1 MVSLKKGAIIGS
13 AALALALASAPL
25 RAQDGKSSTDK
36 TEAEWNA
43 QKVEAKR
50 SQIDATAGAA
60 LDQLIKGNSAAKELY
75 EKTYGWAAFDNLK
88 LGFFF
93 SGGGGKGVAV
103 AKKSGKRT
111 YMSMGSA
118 GFGLAFGGKKYEV
131 VFLFQDSKSFDNF
144 VNNGW
149 QAQGSADATA
159 GKQQVGG
166 QTGFVNGMAIYQI
179 GSTGLMT
186 NVDVSGSKY
195 FKDKDLN

>member
-1 MVSLKKGAIIGS
+1 MVDLKKSALIGS

-25 RAQDGKSSTDK
+25 RAQDGKAPTDK
-36 TEAEWNA
+36 TEAEWNS

-50 SQIDATAGAA
+50 AQIDATAGAA
-60 LDQLIKGNSAAKELY
+60 LDQLLKGNPSAKELY
-75 EKTYGWAAFDNLK
+75 GKAYGWAAFDNLK

-103 AKKSGKRT
+103 RKQTDKRT
-111 YMSMGSA
+111 YMDMGSA

-131 VFLFQDSKSFDNF
+131 VFLFQDTKSFDNF

-149 QAQGSADATA
+149 EAQGSANATA

-179 GSTGLMT
+179 GSTGLMA

>member
-1 MVSLKKGAIIGS
+1 MVSLKKGAWIGS
-13 AALALALASAPL
+13 AVLALALLSAPV
-25 RAQDGKSSTDK
+25 RAQDGKAPTDK
-36 TEAEWNA
+36 SEAEWNA

-50 SQIDATAGAA
+50 SQIDAAAGAA
-60 LDQLIKGNSAAKELY
+60 LDQLLKGNPTAKELY
-75 EKTYGWAAFDNLK
+75 EKAYGWAAFDNLK

-111 YMSMGSA
+111 YMDMGSA

-144 VNNGW
+144 VNKGW
-149 QAQGSADATA
+149 QAQGSANATA
-159 GKQQVGG
+159 GTEQVGA
-166 QTGFVNGMAIYQI
+166 QTGFVNGLAIYQI
-179 GSTGLMT
+179 GSTGLMA
-186 NVDVSGSKY
+186 NVDLSGSKY

>member
-1 MVSLKKGAIIGS
+1 MVSLKKGALIGS
-13 AALALALASAPL
+13 AALALVLASAPV
-25 RAQDGKSSTDK
+25 RAQDGKAPTDK
-36 TEAEWNA
+36 SEADWNA

-60 LDQLIKGNSAAKELY
+60 VDQLLKGNASAKELY
-75 EKTYGWAAFDNLK
+75 EKAYGWAAFDNLK

-103 AKKSGKRT
+103 AKKAGKRT
-111 YMSMGSA
+111 YMAMGSA

-131 VFLFQDSKSFDNF
+131 VFLFQDSKSFNQF
-144 VNNGW
+144 VNSGW
-149 QAQGSADATA
+149 QAQGAANATA
-159 GKQQVGG
+159 GKEQVGG

-179 GSTGLMT
+179 GSAGLMA

>member
-1 MVSLKKGAIIGS
+1 MRLERIGAGILGVALS
-13 AALALALASAPL
+13 AAPVLAQEAG
-25 RAQDGKSSTDK
+25 QK

-60 LDQLIKGNSAAKELY
+60 LDDLLKKNPNAKALFDQC
-75 EKTYGWAAFDNLK
+75 YGWAAFDNLK

-103 AKKSGKRT
+103 DKKTNKRT
-111 YMSMGSA
+111 YMSMGSV
-118 GFGLAFGGKKYEV
+118 GFGLAFGGKKYDV
-131 VFLFQDSKSFDNF
+131 VFLFQTKAGFDDF

-149 QAQGSADATA
+149 QAQGSASGTA
-159 GKQQVGG
+159 GKAQGG
-166 QTGFVNGMAIYQI
+166 AQTAFVNGMAIYQI
-179 GSTGLMT
+179 DSTGLMA
-186 NVDVSGSKY
+186 NVDLTGSKY

>member
-1 MVSLKKGAIIGS
+1 MVDLKKSALIGT

-25 RAQDGKSSTDK
+25 RAQDGKAPTDK

-50 SQIDATAGAA
+50 AQVDATAGAA
-60 LDQLIKGNSAAKELY
+60 LEQLLKGNASAKELY
-75 EKTYGWAAFDNLK
+75 QKAYGWAAFDNMK

-103 AKKSGKRT
+103 RKATDKRT
-111 YMSMGSA
+111 YMDMGSA

-131 VFLFQDSKSFDNF
+131 VFLFQDTKTFDNF

-149 QAQGSADATA
+149 EAQGSADATA

-179 GSTGLMT
+179 GSTGLMA

-195 FKDKDLN
+195 FKSKDLN

>member
-1 MVSLKKGAIIGS
+1 MGNFRKSALVGS
-13 AALALALASAPL
+13 AALAIALASAPV
-25 RAQDGKSSTDK
+25 RAQAPTDK
-36 TEAEWNA
+36 SEAEWNQ
-43 QKVEAKR
+43 QKLEAKR

-60 LDQLIKGNSAAKELY
+60 LDQLLKGNASAKELY
-75 EKTYGWAAFDNLK
+75 DKAYGWAAFDNLK

-103 AKKSGKRT
+103 AKAHGTRT

-118 GFGLAFGGKKYEV
+118 GFGLAFGGKKYQV
-131 VFLFQDSKSFDNF
+131 VFLFQDSKSFNNF

-149 QAQGSADATA
+149 QAQGSANATA
-159 GKQQVGG
+159 GTSQVGG

-179 GSTGLMT
+179 GSTGLMA
-186 NVDVSGSKY
+186 NVDLSGSKY

>member
-1 MVSLKKGAIIGS
+1 MRLGKWVLAGPLAM
-13 AALALALASAPL
+13 ALAAAPL
-25 RAQDGKSSTDK
+25 GAQEAGQK
-36 TEAEWNA
+36 TETEWNA

-60 LDQLIKGNSAAKELY
+60 LDKLLKENPNAKDLY
-75 EKTYGWAAFDNLK
+75 EKAYGWAAFDNLK

-103 AKKSGKRT
+103 DKKTNKRT
-111 YMSMGSA
+111 YMNMGSA

-131 VFLFQDSKSFDNF
+131 VFLFQTKKAFDDF

-149 QAQGSADATA
+149 QAQGSASATA
-159 GKQQVGG
+159 GKEQAGA
-166 QTGFVNGMAIYQI
+166 QTGFVNGLAIYQI
-179 GSTGLMT
+179 GSAGLMA
-186 NVDVSGSKY
+186 NVDLTGTKY